1 MPRFTDELRAAAGDQ
16 WTAIVTHRFTSELAS
31 GTIDEKVMRWYLI
44 QDFRFLDSFVVLL
57 ASIIAHARSLSD
69 RIPGCQFL
77 AVITGAENTYFQRCF
92 DALPGCSEE
101 YRCQVP
107 DSDST
112 IQFCKLMRDVAATG
126 NLSEML
132 AVIVVCEWS
141 YLSWAQRVCAE
152 KAIVRDRFLFFEW
165 IDLHVGPNFE
175 AVVEYLRNLLDKEAL
190 LLNDNE
196 RATCKQRFLSAVQLE
211 LDFFEDAYSHKQY

>member
-1 MPRFTDELRAAAGDQ
+1 MIMPRFTDELRAAAGDQ

-31 GTIDEKVMRWYLI
+31 GTMDEKVMRRYLI
-44 QDFRFLDSFVVLL
+44 QDFRFLDSFVILL
-57 ASIIAHARSLSD
+57 ASIIAHARSLPD

-101 YRCQVP
+101 DRRLVP
-107 DSDST
+107 DST
-112 IQFCKLMRDVAATG
+112 TTTQFCKLMRDVAASG

-141 YLSWAQRVCAE
+141 YLSWAQRLFSE
-152 KAIVRDRFLFFEW
+152 GTIVRDHFMFFEW
-165 IDLHVGPNFE
+165 IDLHFGPNFE

-190 LLNDNE
+190 LLKDIA
-196 RATCKQRFLSAVQLE
+196 RAVCEQRFLQAIQLE
-211 LDFFEDAYSHKQY
+211 LDFFDDAYNH

>member
-16 WTAIVTHRFTSELAS
+16 WAAIETHRFTSELAS
-31 GTIDEKVMRWYLI
+31 GTMDERVMRRYLI
-44 QDFRFLDSFVVLL
+44 QDFRFLDSFVILL

-92 DALPGCSEE
+92 DALPCCTEE
-101 YRCQVP
+101 DRRQVP
-107 DSDST
+107 DSAT
-112 IQFCKLMRDVAATG
+112 TTQFCTLMVDVADTG

-141 YLSWAQRVCAE
+141 YLSWAQRVCSDQ
-152 KAIVRDRFLFFEW
+152 AIVRDSFVFFEW
-165 IDLHVGPNFE
+165 IDLHFGSQFE
-175 AVVEYLRNLLDKEAL
+175 AVVEYLRTLLDKEAL

-196 RATCKQRFLSAVQLE
+196 RAVCKQRFLQTVQLE
-211 LDFFEDAYSHKQY
+211 LDFFEDAYTGSH